1 MLICARPDVMVSL
14 RNISWPP
21 TLHIHKAGLKDLY
34 SLISTL
40 SAFLFPAPFCSLHIP
55 CYQKCQ
61 TLQGTSPT
69 PPHIWSTVISQE
81 SEVPTNAFP
90 VVVFPSPD
98 QHTGLLNT
106 CLWEVLLLRR
116 FCDFLLYQ
124 ALGHHPARL
133 LISHALFTYLFVSQ
147 AYPAMSQSIPHQ
159 WPQDQDCLQVQSL
172 WV

>member
-1 MLICARPDVMVSL
+1 MRWYHSETFHDLPLSILTKPDWRTFTVS
-14 RNISWPP
+14 SQ
-21 TLHIHKAGLKDLY
+21 H
-34 SLISTL
+34 SLPSFFQPHSAPST
-40 SAFLFPAPFCSLHIP
+40 FC
-55 CYQKCQ
+55 YRKCQ

-81 SEVPTNAFP
+81 SEVSTNAFP

-98 QHTGLLNT
+98 EHIGLLNT

-116 FCDFLLYQ
+116 FSDLLLYQ

-133 LISHALFTYLFVSQ
+133 LTSHVLFTYLFVSQ